1 MKNYYEILEVH
12 PKASSEVIEK
22 AYKVL
27 VMKNHPDVVG
37 EENSKIAEINEAY
50 DILSNNFLRKQ
61 YDLELENNMLRNQNR
76 EYTENTMA
84 SNRKKNIRKYNNNNN
99 QKIETQS
106 RPKVGTLG
114 SMFEIVKLI
123 NPFSKERRIN
133 REKKDAETIKKD
145 RLALI
150 ITIFVIILLG
160 VIAWFVP
167 FTNQFMRELTVE
179 NPLLSWLFK

>member
-76 EYTENTMA
+76 EYTESTMA
-84 SNRKKNIRKYNNNNN
+84 SNRKKNIRKSNNN
-99 QKIETQS
+99 QKIETET
-106 RPKVGTLG
+106 RPEVGTLG

-123 NPFSKERRIN
+123 NPFGKERRLN
-133 REKKDAETIKKD
+133 REKKDFETVKKD

-150 ITIFVIILLG
+150 ITIFVVIILG
-160 VIAWFVP
+160 VIAWFIP

-179 NPLLSWLFK
+179 NPLFSWMFK